1 MKRSLLINAA
11 LLAAVVLL
19 GLVAWFKPSSGTPSF
34 ALASLKATDVKS
46 LEVVIGGSTPL
57 LFARGERGW
66 EMAQPFAGRG
76 DPVQIQKLL
85 ELLDAKSSVRLPAE
99 GLARYGLSEPIARV
113 KIADRVFSFG
123 AVNEMSRE
131 IYVLAAD
138 GIYLLPLHYAA
149 ALPKRPLDLV
159 SKQLF
164 AADEAPVAFDFG
176 SFKVEQT
183 DGKWALQMTSTSVP
197 AATAEAD
204 DIQRWVDDWRLA
216 GAIGVRP
223 PGKTKPLG
231 ALQIKLK
238 NGETVVI
245 KILERGDNTVIA
257 RSDEPIEYILSGD
270 AARRLLA
277 PPGNLAA
284 AAPAPAPATAPAK

>member
-1 MKRSLLINAA
+1 MKKSLLINAA
-11 LLAAVVLL
+11 LLAAVLL
-19 GLVAWFKPSSGTPSF
+19 LCLVAWFKPSTGTAAF
-34 ALASLKATDVKS
+34 ALSTLKASEVKS
-46 LEVVIGGSTPL
+46 LEVVIGGSPPL

-66 EMAQPFAGRG
+66 ELAQPFAGRG
-76 DPVQIQKLL
+76 DPMQIQKLL

-99 GLARYGLSEPIARV
+99 GLARYGLNEPVARV
-113 KIADRVFSFG
+113 KIADREFSFG
-123 AVNEMSRE
+123 APNEMSRE

-138 GIYLLPLHYAA
+138 GIYLVPLRYAA

-176 SFKVEQT
+176 SFKVEQA

-197 AATAEAD
+197 AATASAD

-216 GAIGVRP
+216 GAIGLRP
-223 PGKTKPLG
+223 LGKTKPLG
-231 ALQIKLK
+231 ALQLKLK

-245 KILERGDNTVIA
+245 KVLERGDNTVVA
-257 RSDEPIEYILSGD
+257 RGDEPLEYILSGET
-270 AARRLLA
+270 ARRLLT
-277 PPGNLAA
+277 PPGTLAA
-284 AAPAPAPATAPAK
+284 AAPASTPAK

>member
-1 MKRSLLINAA
+1 MKKSLLINAA
-11 LLAAVVLL
+11 LLAAILLL
-19 GLVAWFKPSSGTPSF
+19 GLVAWFKPSAGTAAF
-34 ALASLKATDVKS
+34 ALSTLKASEVKS

-57 LFARGERGW
+57 LFTRGDRGW
-66 EMAQPFAGRG
+66 ELAQPFPGRG
-76 DPVQIQKLL
+76 DPMQIQKVL

-99 GLARYGLSEPIARV
+99 GLARYGLNEPMARV
-113 KIADRVFSFG
+113 KIADREFSFG
-123 AVNEMSRE
+123 APNEMSRE

-138 GIYLLPLHYAA
+138 GIYLLPLRYAA
-149 ALPKRPLDLV
+149 VLPKRPLDLV

-176 SFKVEQT
+176 SFKVEQA

-197 AATAEAD
+197 AATATAD

-216 GAIGVRP
+216 GAIGLRP

-231 ALQIKLK
+231 ALQLKLK

-245 KILERGDNTVIA
+245 RILERGDNTVVA
-257 RSDEPIEYILSGD
+257 RGDEPLEYILSGET
-270 AARRLLA
+270 ARRLLT
-277 PPGNLAA
+277 PPGTLAA
-284 AAPAPAPATAPAK
+284 AAPAPAPAPVK